1 MAGLKRRR
9 GQKRRFPENDERGK
23 EVRDAIKGLGLGWLV
38 FGGALLAASNT
49 AMAEETEGLWT
60 ALAEGGKVVM
70 IRHAATEEASAEVS
84 MNLAG
89 DGDCSAEQNLT
100 DAGRDQ
106 ARALGA
112 LFQEHGVTVAGV
124 LTSEFCRAR
133 ETAELAFGSAEPW
146 DALNLV
152 ESMPAD
158 DAEFRMEDVRER
170 VGDFDEAGV
179 LVMMTHRSNINTI
192 TFRQTEPGDMVVV
205 APEGMGSFTVLGMIP
220 AP

>member
-1 MAGLKRRR
+1 VRHESAG
-9 GQKRRFPENDERGK
+9 
-23 EVRDAIKGLGLGWLV
+23 VRWGWAL
-38 FGGALLAASNT
+38 FAASLLAASNT

-60 ALAEGGKVVM
+60 CVGRGRQGGDDSP
-70 IRHAATEEASAEVS
+70 RGHRGGLRRGFDEP
-84 MNLAG
+84 AG

>member
-1 MAGLKRRR
+1 MRW
-9 GQKRRFPENDERGK
+9 
-23 EVRDAIKGLGLGWLV
+23 GWALFAV
-38 FGGALLAASNT
+38 ALLAASNT
-49 AMAEETEGLWT
+49 AFAGETEDLWG

-84 MNLAG
+84 MNLSG
-89 DGDCSAEQNLT
+89 DGNCSTEQNLT

-133 ETAELAFGSAEPW
+133 ATAELAFGNAEGW
-146 DALNLV
+146 GALNLV

-158 DAEFRMEDVRER
+158 DAEFLMEDVRER

-192 TFRQTEPGDMVVV
+192 TFRQTEPGDIVVV

>member
-1 MAGLKRRR
+1 
-9 GQKRRFPENDERGK
+9 
-23 EVRDAIKGLGLGWLV
+23 VREEFKGVGMGWAL
-38 FGGALLAASNT
+38 FAGALLAASNT
-49 AMAEETEGLWT
+49 AMAEETEGLWS

-70 IRHAATEEASAEVS
+70 IRHAATEEASGEVS
-84 MNLAG
+84 MNLDG
-89 DGDCSAEQNLT
+89 GGDCSAEQNLT

-112 LFQEHGVTVAGV
+112 LFQKHGVAVSEV

-133 ETAELAFGSAEPW
+133 ETAELAFGDFEAWGP
-146 DALNLV
+146 LNLA
-152 ESMPAD
+152 ESLPAD
-158 DAEFRMEDVRER
+158 DAEFLMEDVRER

-205 APEGMGSFTVLGMIP
+205 VPEGMGSFTVLGMIP

>member
-1 MAGLKRRR
+1 MRHEYAG
-9 GQKRRFPENDERGK
+9 
-23 EVRDAIKGLGLGWLV
+23 VRWAWPL
-38 FGGALLAASNT
+38 FAGALLVASNT
-49 AMAEETEGLWT
+49 ALAGEAERLWS

-70 IRHAATEEASAEVS
+70 IRHAAPEEASAEVS

-89 DGDCSAEQNLT
+89 DGNCDSEQNLT

-112 LFQEHGVTVAGV
+112 LFRKHGVTVAAV

-133 ETAELAFGSAEPW
+133 ETAELAFGNAERW
-146 DALNLV
+146 SALNLV

-158 DAEFRMEDVRER
+158 DAEFRMEDARER
-170 VGDFDEAGV
+170 IGDFEGEGV
-179 LVMMTHRSNINTI
+179 LVMVTHRGNINTI
-192 TFRQTEPGDMVVV
+192 TFKQTEPGDVVVV
-205 APEGMGSFTVLGMIP
+205 APEGVGSFTVLGMIP